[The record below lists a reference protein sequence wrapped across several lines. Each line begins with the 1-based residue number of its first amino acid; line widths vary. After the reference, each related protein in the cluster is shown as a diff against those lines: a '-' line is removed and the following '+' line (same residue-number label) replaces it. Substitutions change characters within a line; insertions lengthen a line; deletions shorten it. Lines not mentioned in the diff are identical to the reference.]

1 MAVVKYCIVRGKL
14 EVILYKNCTKSQ
26 NVPKFFVVYWS
37 FFFVYWLFFF
47 VCIVKIGKKLHCM
60 LFFKIKHARFKFKT
74 HVINFDFYVDIY
86 IGVI

>member
-1 MAVVKYCIVRGKL
+1 MAVVKYCIVRGTL

-26 NVPKFFVVYWS
+26 NIPKFFVVYWS
-37 FFFVYWLFFF
+37 FFFV
-47 VCIVKIGKKLHCM
+47 CIVKIGKKLRCM
-60 LFFKIKHARFKFKT
+60 LFFKIKHTRFKFKT